1 VGYDLS
7 VMPQNQRDDEDDVGH
22 VSRSSGLF
30 WLEVSRARVSQS
42 DLKTSGGVVRMMHM
56 TSLRRL
62 R

>member
-1 VGYDLS
+1 
-7 VMPQNQRDDEDDVGH
+7 MPQNQRDDEDDVGH
-22 VSRSSGLF
+22 VSRSSDLF